1 MKAFVLSS
9 LLFIGCHVCKS
20 QPIANSLIP
29 KVDNRVELLTI
40 VFRLANAKGFSDEL
54 NPIYSKAIQG
64 HFGKYSNH
72 PLINYVSHLKD
83 SIEIL
88 DWDVPTLA
96 VHLSH
101 PPALEP
107 LVKFNDTI
115 PANIW
120 GKDAII
126 SLKLIRLLKQFY
138 KEAKCHEFFESQRSY
153 YESVNQQYQKLAIKV
168 NKPWFTDFF
177 GLEPT
182 EKHIAVIGLGMR
194 NGTWLKINY
203 PASDPE
209 TYTVYR
215 TRSFDAKG
223 LPTDFTDP
231 IYSRLLIH
239 EYIHAFTNTLVDKN
253 KPDLRSSAETI
264 LNNPEVYK
272 LMKDTFYG
280 NWPFLLYESMVRS
293 CAIKY
298 LMANEGSKL
307 AEEEIV
313 KQEKLGFF
321 WIRNLVKEL
330 DRYQSNRTAYKDL
343 VAFMPELTKFFKQT
357 AIEVEK

>member
-1 MKAFVLSS
+1 MKAS
-9 LLFIGCHVCKS
+9 LLIGLVFVSCYTGIS
-20 QPIANSLIP
+20 QPIANTLIP

-40 VFRLANAKGFSDEL
+40 VFRLAKAKDFSDDA
-54 NPIYSKAIQG
+54 NPIYSKAIQE

-72 PLINYVSHLKD
+72 TLIKYVSHLKD

-96 VHLSH
+96 VHLSQ
-101 PPALEP
+101 PPALDP

-120 GKDAII
+120 GKDAAI
-126 SLKLIRLLKQFY
+126 SLKLVRLLKQFY
-138 KEAKCHEFFESQRSY
+138 KEAKCHEFFESQKSY
-153 YESVNQQYQKLAIKV
+153 YESVSQQYQKLATKV
-168 NKPWFTDFF
+168 NKSWFTDFF

-203 PASDPE
+203 PSSDPE
-209 TYTVYR
+209 TYTIYR
-215 TRSFDAKG
+215 VKFFDANG
-223 LPTDFTDP
+223 LPTDFTNP

-253 KPDLRSSAETI
+253 KPELRSSAEVI
-264 LNNPEVYK
+264 LNNPEVYR

-280 NWPFLLYESMVRS
+280 NWPFLLYESMVRG

-298 LMANEGSKL
+298 LMANEGNKA

-321 WIRNLVKEL
+321 WIRKLVKEL
-330 DRYQSNRTAYKDL
+330 HRYQSNRAAYKDL
-343 VAFMPELTKFFKQT
+343 SAFMPELNKFFKQT
-357 AIEVEK
+357 AIEIKK